1 MVTLNYSAHS
11 INMRNNII
19 KLLEDKSISAAEI
32 SRQTG
37 IDTSTIQKYHL
48 GSLKID
54 RMILNNAEKLYEY
67 AKSKGIKS
75 II

>member
-1 MVTLNYSAHS
+1 
-11 INMRNNII
+11 MRNKII

-37 IDTSTIQKYHL
+37 IDASTIQKYRL

-54 RMILNNAEKLYEY
+54 RMILSNAEKLYEY
-67 AKSKGIKS
+67 AKSKGY
-75 II
+75 